1 MKSPEGKTLSFLFH
15 CVPGTR
21 AEHAWALRV
30 TLPPGA
36 TAKTPILVDAVGDKS
51 KPIAKGT
58 FEFMGTRV
66 KIADGKGCLTL
77 EQFMAGIHEK
87 GVWMMR
93 PKHPPI
99 PGALTFG

>member
-1 MKSPEGKTLSFLFH
+1 MRSPEGKTLSFLFH

-21 AEHAWALRV
+21 AQDAWALRV
-30 TLPPGA
+30 TIPPGA
-36 TAKTPILVDAVGDKS
+36 TTETEILVDAVGDKS

-66 KIADGKGCLTL
+66 NIVRGKGHLTL
-77 EQFMAGIHEK
+77 GRFMAGIHEK
-87 GVWMMR
+87 GVWLMR